1 MPSLRE
7 ALEGAF
13 DEPTPVNTDPVPE
26 LDNVETEAQPE
37 TAVEDTAE
45 PTTDARPRTPDGKF
59 APKQAEPV
67 AEAKEAPA
75 APSDP
80 PAPVRKAP
88 SSWKP
93 AAQEAFLK
101 ADRGEPLTPEEIK
114 LLTAEAERR
123 ENDFHKGVSEF
134 KTHSERARA
143 YDQAIAPFQQHLEK
157 LGVDAPTA
165 IQALMRADVTLRTA
179 DPVTKAQYFG
189 QLAKEYGI
197 DLAQVQQ
204 PQPVDPQTQYL
215 MSQLNQ
221 LRQQQET
228 WQNQAKQQELMRA
241 QQELA
246 QFATSD
252 RQHFDAVR
260 NDMADLLQAGKA
272 STLQEAYDMAVWM
285 RADIRQSLLEQ
296 QRAEAQ
302 KKALAEAQA
311 QKARTAAVSVKGS
324 SPVSSGVQPGTKGS
338 LRDILAAQFDAN

>member
-1 MPSLRE
+1 MSSLRE

-13 DEPTPVNTDPVPE
+13 DAPESEVQAEALELQEQAPEP
-26 LDNVETEAQPE
+26 
-37 TAVEDTAE
+37 AVSD
-45 PTTDARPRTPDGKF
+45 DKPRTPDGKF
-59 APKQAEPV
+59 AKSEKETPEPT
-67 AEAKEAPA
+67 
-75 APSDP
+75 
-80 PAPVRKAP
+80 PAPVPEVPTRKAP

-101 ADRGEPLTPEEIK
+101 ADRGEALTPEEIK

-143 YDQAIAPFQQHLEK
+143 YDQAIAPFQQHLDR

-179 DPVTKAQYFG
+179 DPATKAQYFA

-197 DLAQVQQ
+197 DLGTVQNQ
-204 PQPVDPQTQYL
+204 PQPDPQTQYL
-215 MSQLNQ
+215 MSQLQQ

-228 WQNQAKQQELMRA
+228 WQNQARQQEQMRA

-246 QFATSD
+246 QFATAE
-252 RQHFDAVR
+252 RPHFDAVR

-272 STLQEAYDMAVWM
+272 STLQEAYEMAVWM
-285 RADIRQSLLEQ
+285 RADTRQSLLDQ

-311 QKARTAAVSVKGS
+311 QKAKSAAVSVKGS
-324 SPVSSGVQPGTKGS
+324 SPVSTGVQPGSKGS
-338 LRDILAAQFDAN
+338 LRDILEAQLNGN